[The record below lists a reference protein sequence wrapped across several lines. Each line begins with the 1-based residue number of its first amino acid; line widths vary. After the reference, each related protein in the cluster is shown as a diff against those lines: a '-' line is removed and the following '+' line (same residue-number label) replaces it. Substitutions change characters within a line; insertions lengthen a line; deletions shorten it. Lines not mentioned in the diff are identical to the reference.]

1 MKIYHVQHVNSIDS
15 RMKKWIENRFMGVST
30 KYLQKYMN
38 WFRFKEML
46 KGSTNFI
53 DEFTSQSLENMTTW
67 NTFKA
72 IPNDFDKLLQLS
84 TPN

>member
-1 MKIYHVQHVNSIDS
+1 
-15 RMKKWIENRFMGVST
+15 MGVST

-53 DEFTSQSLENMTTW
+53 DEFTSQSLENITALKRF
-67 NTFKA
+67 NA
-72 IPNDFDKLLQLS
+72 IPSNFEKLVSCQSL
-84 TPN
+84 TNG